1 MPSSAEGEDDP
12 ARSGVSGA
20 SDHGDPGRPLI
31 VVVDGEVVAACSTGD
46 SADPGGHPR
55 GSNDALLAQAPVRS
69 ARGVRCRRVSGR
81 GLLEQAGRQVV
92 EDRVQVPAVA
102 GVHRAEHGGVA
113 LPVVRDDVLAGRPQT
128 QQ

>member
-20 SDHGDPGRPLI
+20 SDHGDSGRPLI
-31 VVVDGEVVAACSTGD
+31 VVVEVVAACSTGD
-46 SADPGGHPR
+46 SADPGANTR
-55 GSNDALLAQAPVRS
+55 VRSNDALLAQAPVRS